1 MASNEDKKKIRSFV
15 KDHSKSPEEIKAEM
29 RAMEEAKKQ
38 YTQDVTKLEANLK
51 KFNSTLDPLID
62 PATNEPL
69 CWVRRPTQE
78 EWEAMIPSEL
88 FEYENIEDVPK
99 DVQQTIKNRQFEMMA
114 DLIDIPKHDAEWW
127 KKNSSNLVF
136 QELFQMHIV
145 EVYRKLGV
153 LVGNF

>member
-1 MASNEDKKKIRSFV
+1 MAETDKKKLRSFV
-15 KDHSKSPEEIKAEM
+15 KELAKSPEEIKAEIK
-29 RAMEEAKKQ
+29 AMEEAKKQ

-51 KFNSTLDPLID
+51 KFNETLDPLID

-69 CWVRRPTQE
+69 CWVRRPSQE
-78 EWEAMIPSEL
+78 EWEAMIPAEL

-99 DVQQTIKNRQFEMMA
+99 DTVNKIKDRQFEMMA
-114 DLIDIPKHDAEWW
+114 TLIMIPKHDAEWW

>member
-1 MASNEDKKKIRSFV
+1 MSDGKKKLQSFV
-15 KDHSKSPEEIKAEM
+15 REHAKTPEEIKAEIK
-29 RAMEEAKKQ
+29 AMEEAKKQ
-38 YTQDVTKLEANLK
+38 YTQDVSKLEANLK
-51 KFNSTLDPLID
+51 AFNNTLDPLID

-78 EWEAMIPSEL
+78 EWEAMIPAEL

-99 DVQQTIKNRQFEMMA
+99 DVISKIKNRQFEMMA
-114 DLIDIPKHDAEWW
+114 ELIAIPKHDAEWW

>member
-1 MASNEDKKKIRSFV
+1 MEADKKKLRSFV
-15 KDHSKSPEEIKAEM
+15 KEHAKSPDEIKAELK
-29 RAMEEAKKQ
+29 AMEEAKKQ
-38 YTQDVTKLEANLK
+38 YTQDVSALEANLK
-51 KFNSTLDPLID
+51 KFNSILDPLID

-69 CWVRRPTQE
+69 CWVRRPSQE
-78 EWEAMIPSEL
+78 EWEAMIPAEL

-99 DVQQTIKNRQFEMMA
+99 EVVNKIKDRQFDMMA
-114 DLIDIPKHDAEWW
+114 NLIEIPKHDADWW
-127 KKNSSNLVF
+127 KKNSSSLVF